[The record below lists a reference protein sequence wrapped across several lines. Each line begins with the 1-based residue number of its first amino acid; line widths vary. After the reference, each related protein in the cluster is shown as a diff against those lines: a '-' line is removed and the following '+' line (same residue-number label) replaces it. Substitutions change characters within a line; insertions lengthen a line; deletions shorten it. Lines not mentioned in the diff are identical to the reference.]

1 MAQACQSNCR
11 SGTRA
16 ATEIGVHRLGS
27 GRGQGTDGKTIT
39 WWRRLWAIAASG
51 ALAVWVGAVVATIVG
66 FGVAWLVITLTDLLK
81 Q

>member
-1 MAQACQSNCR
+1 MAKR
-11 SGTRA
+11 SP
-16 ATEIGVHRLGS
+16 
-27 GRGQGTDGKTIT
+27 